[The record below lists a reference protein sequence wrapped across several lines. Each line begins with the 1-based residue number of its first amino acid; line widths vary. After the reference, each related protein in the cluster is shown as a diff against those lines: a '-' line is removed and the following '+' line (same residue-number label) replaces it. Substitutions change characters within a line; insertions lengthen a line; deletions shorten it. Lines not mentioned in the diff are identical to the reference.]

1 VFDPAMHERVL
12 NRLSLENDLRHA
24 IENEE
29 FHLYFQPKIRLDDD
43 SIAMVEVLL
52 RWQHPQ
58 KGLLMPDEFIPMA
71 EETGLIVPMG
81 RWVLGE
87 TCRQLRGW
95 LERHPRAGTLV
106 ACVNVSAGQLR
117 YPDLL
122 HEVRSALEESGIEA
136 RNLVLEITESA
147 LVENVETSMT
157 LLKELRSLG
166 VRVALDDFGSD
177 YSSLSYLM
185 QLPVDIIKIDGSF
198 ARSIDESPRA
208 RVIVEAIIS
217 LAHALGLEAVGEGV
231 ESAEQLEHLRSMG
244 CDLVQG
250 YHLARPMPNEELG
263 RLLETRTIPGPPN
276 APQENGSPPRDAAA
290 DDATNGVPNG
300 AKPPGSDSLPRS
312 PFRFW
317 SGT

>member
-1 VFDPAMHERVL
+1 
-12 NRLSLENDLRHA
+12 
-24 IENEE
+24 
-29 FHLYFQPKIRLDDD
+29 
-43 SIAMVEVLL
+43 
-52 RWQHPQ
+52 
-58 KGLLMPDEFIPMA
+58 MA
-71 EETGLIVPMG
+71 EETGLIAPIG

-87 TCRQLRGW
+87 TCRQLRRW
-95 LERHPRAGTLV
+95 LDRHPQAVPPV

-122 HEVRSALEESGIEA
+122 HEVRSALEGSGLGA

-147 LVENVETSMT
+147 LVEDMETSMT

-177 YSSLSYLM
+177 YSSLTYLM
-185 QLPVDIIKIDGSF
+185 QLPVDFVKIDGSF
-198 ARSIDESPRA
+198 AQCLGESSRA

-231 ESAEQLEHLRSMG
+231 ESAEQLEHFRTMG

-250 YHLARPMPNEELG
+250 YHLARPMPNEQLD
-263 RLLETRTIPGPPN
+263 RLLETATTPGPPN
-276 APQENGSPPRDAAA
+276 SPRGNGGPLRDAAA
-290 DDATNGVPNG
+290 EDATNGAPNG
-300 AKPPGSDSLPRS
+300 AKSPGSGVLPRS

-317 SGT
+317 SGK